1 MPGPKRNMIFKPL
14 LFEWLCYFKGECFP
28 CTNWLSPKK
37 SSISQTPTTILR
49 ILPTCHHLRLV
60 TIYQL
65 PTQKHVFRGKIY
77 ASAFLA
83 KRNQCWGTKRS
94 KLLMCKFRRSPV
106 LLRIILILD
115 LLWFTCLMGGT
126 KSRAYSLN
134 AEKFHGRKK
143 EITNKTLPT
152 GDNQHSS
159 DFFQNHP
166 TKILMNPPYMYIFHA
181 TRTPLPV
188 VFEAKAYLTFH
199 HGF

>member
-1 MPGPKRNMIFKPL
+1 MHQLII
-14 LFEWLCYFKGECFP
+14 
-28 CTNWLSPKK
+28 PKK
-37 SSISQTPTTILR
+37 IQYFTDPNNDTKDFAHLSSPSIGDHLSTTNSE
-49 ILPTCHHLRLV
+49 TCFSGKNLRL
-60 TIYQL
+60 
-65 PTQKHVFRGKIY
+65 
-77 ASAFLA
+77 SFLA